1 MDEMNMFVRNDG
13 KFYKEDQDTIANAW
27 REFFTFCCLIL
38 PEKSD
43 AYSLM
48 QKSFPTKYDVN
59 EYKANFVA
67 YMKENYHA
75 KHTKMTIFDRFAKEK
90 KLSIKCINAA
100 LYNYKG
106 SILNVVYFQQE
117 VEGFL
122 HSKVEYE
129 EKAIKKVTEEFSGN
143 DELEVLDVRRDRF
156 VFLDALSNQTVE
168 NLEWLSFYLGITKR
182 DDNTYHYT
190 TLAVTYT
197 GMNYVNV
204 LSLISTI

>member
-1 MDEMNMFVRNDG
+1 MV
-13 KFYKEDQDTIANAW
+13 ASAW
-27 REFFTFCCLIL
+27 REFFSFCCLIL
-38 PEKSD
+38 PESLD
-43 AYSLM
+43 VYALM
-48 QKSFPTKYDVN
+48 QKSFPTKYDLN

-67 YMKENYHA
+67 SMTSNYNA
-75 KHTKMTIFDRFAKEK
+75 KHTKMTIADRFIKGK
-90 KLSIKCINAA
+90 KLSIKRINAA
-100 LYNYKG
+100 FYNYKG
-106 SILNVVYFQQE
+106 SLLNIVFFQQE

-129 EKAIKKVTEEFSGN
+129 EKAIKKVTEEFRGA

-156 VFLDALSNQTVE
+156 EFPDALSNQTVE

-204 LSLISTI
+204 LSLITTI